1 MRSFRNSQE
10 SRATAHVVILATVF
24 VCLICIATWA
34 DEHIVQPVNG
44 DYSAV
49 SFADQILIKYEDRGN
64 GTLSLYTQAAG
75 YNEDFYLGAGS
86 FSGAHAVD
94 AYSLSREIQLSGG
107 GEMHALTDASG
118 TVIEV
123 AFAGSYMNLSQSLD
137 FGNGGDLPGVAVY
150 VDFHDPVPAWIEI
163 FCTGDNARIRSFA
176 QVFGLSE
183 AQATGLYQSG
193 IVGLI
198 GTLSRAGYSPAE
210 VVNLALTRSLDYV
223 RELVA
228 KLETPYVPSPVDK
241 AARKFGIP
249 WGYANTL
256 FREANDQFF
265 SSAVGNSS
273 SYTEFTGN
281 LMGWAVT
288 GTMPAEVSGML
299 AGMQPAGGGAVAG
312 MLAPSITSK
321 AGVRVGEPIR
331 LAFKVVHPTNP
342 ELVFTDPW
350 LKPYL
355 SLVRVEPDGS
365 MIALSGYYGYVV
377 FQLNPR
383 TGEYFSYIDTLG
395 LRPGRYY
402 AYLSVRNPKNDIDIS
417 SRVELEIREPIRT
430 YCWQW

>member
-1 MRSFRNSQE
+1 M
-10 SRATAHVVILATVF
+10 
-24 VCLICIATWA
+24 ATWA

-44 DYSAV
+44 VYSDG
-49 SFADQILIKYEDRGN
+49 FTADEVLIKYQDLCN
-64 GTLSLYTQAAG
+64 GALYLYTEAAG
-75 YNEDFYLGAGS
+75 YSDYFDLTAGS
-86 FSGAHAVD
+86 FSGWHAVN
-94 AYSLSREIQLSGG
+94 AYSLNRKIELAGG
-107 GEMHALTDASG
+107 GEMYARTDASG
-118 TVIEV
+118 TVVEIG
-123 AFAGSYMNLSQSLD
+123 AAGSYMNLSQSID
-137 FGNGGDLPGVAVY
+137 FGNAGDPSGVT
-150 VDFHDPVPAWIEI
+150 VDVVFHDPVPAWIEI

-176 QVFGLSE
+176 QAFGLSG

-198 GTLSRAGYSPAE
+198 GALSHAGYSPAE
-210 VVNLALTRSLDYV
+210 VVNLALTKGLDYV
-223 RELVA
+223 RGLVA
-228 KLETPYVPSPVDK
+228 KLESPYVPSPVDK

-265 SSAVGNSS
+265 SSAIGNSS

-299 AGMQPAGGGAVAG
+299 AGMQAAGGGAVAG

-342 ELVFTDPW
+342 ELAFTDPW

-355 SLVRVEPDGS
+355 SLVRVEPNGNT
-365 MIALSGYYGYVV
+365 MALGGYYGYVV
-377 FQLNPR
+377 FQLNPE

-395 LRPGRYY
+395 LEPGKYY
-402 AYLSVRNPKNDIDIS
+402 AYLSVRNPKNDVDIS
-417 SRVELEIREPIRT
+417 SRIELEIREPIRT
-430 YCWQW
+430 YCWQR